1 MPLKSSTGEHS
12 LDILNNVT
20 TIPAFP
26 LVWADENAELDEE
39 NAKMLKS
46 DVILPMNLVDGFSYF
61 MLAFGAILVIASWV
75 MVLVCSSKH
84 DNKYV

>member
-1 MPLKSSTGEHS
+1 MPLKRSTGDLS
-12 LDILNNVT
+12 LSILNNVM

-39 NAKMLKS
+39 NADMLKS
-46 DVILPMNLVDGFSYF
+46 DVIMPMNLVDGFSYF
-61 MLAFGAILVIASWV
+61 MLAVGAILVITSWV
-75 MVLVCSSKH
+75 MVLVCSTKH

>member
-1 MPLKSSTGEHS
+1 MPLKRSTGDLS
-12 LDILNNVT
+12 LSILNNVA

-39 NAKMLKS
+39 NADMLKS
-46 DVILPMNLVDGFSYF
+46 DVIMPMNLVDGFSYF

-75 MVLVCSSKH
+75 MVLVCSTTN

>member
-1 MPLKSSTGEHS
+1 MPLKRSTGDLS
-12 LDILNNVT
+12 LDILNKVT

-39 NAKMLKS
+39 NADMLKS

-61 MLAFGAILVIASWV
+61 MLAFGAILVVASWV
-75 MVLVCSSKH
+75 LVLVCSTKH

>member
-12 LDILNNVT
+12 LYILNNVA

-39 NAKMLKS
+39 NADMLKS
-46 DVILPMNLVDGFSYF
+46 DVIMPMNLVDGFSYF
-61 MLAFGAILVIASWV
+61 MLAVGAILVIASWA

>member
-12 LDILNNVT
+12 LEILNNVI

-46 DVILPMNLVDGFSYF
+46 DVIMPMNLVDGFSYF
-61 MLAFGAILVIASWV
+61 MLVFGAILVIASWV
-75 MVLVCSSKH
+75 MVLVCSTKH

>member
-1 MPLKSSTGEHS
+1 MPLKRSTGDLS
-12 LDILNNVT
+12 LSILNDVT

-39 NAKMLKS
+39 NADMLKS
-46 DVILPMNLVDGFSYF
+46 DVIMPMNLVDGFSYF
-61 MLAFGAILVIASWV
+61 MLASGAILVIASWV
-75 MVLVCSSKH
+75 MVLVCSTKH

>member
-1 MPLKSSTGEHS
+1 MPLKRSTGDLS
-12 LDILNNVT
+12 LSILNDVT

-39 NAKMLKS
+39 NADMLKS
-46 DVILPMNLVDGFSYF
+46 DVIMPMNLVDGFSYF
-61 MLAFGAILVIASWV
+61 MLAVGAILVITSWV
-75 MVLVCSSKH
+75 MVLVCSTKH

>member
-1 MPLKSSTGEHS
+1 MPLKRSTGDLS
-12 LDILNNVT
+12 LSILNDVT

-39 NAKMLKS
+39 NADMLKS
-46 DVILPMNLVDGFSYF
+46 DVIMPMNLVDGFSYF
-61 MLAFGAILVIASWV
+61 MLAFGAILVIASWI
-75 MVLVCSSKH
+75 MVLVCSTKN

>member
-1 MPLKSSTGEHS
+1 MPLKRSTGDLS
-12 LDILNNVT
+12 LDILNNVA

-39 NAKMLKS
+39 NADMLKS

-61 MLAFGAILVIASWV
+61 MLAFGAILIIVSWV
-75 MVLVCSSKH
+75 MVLVCSTKH

>member
-1 MPLKSSTGEHS
+1 MPLKRSTGDLS
-12 LDILNNVT
+12 LIILNDVT

-39 NAKMLKS
+39 NAKMLKN
-46 DVILPMNLVDGFSYF
+46 DVIMPMTLVDGFSYF

-75 MVLVCSSKH
+75 MVLVCSTKH